1 MKKKI
6 IKLAVLLAVIA
17 AVAAIAVFLLPKKL
31 PKGTFQTTGI
41 IEGTEVNLSPK
52 ITERVKEI
60 RFEEGDYVKEGET
73 AILLDPEKKAA
84 EYEQAQANLDVAKA
98 GERNAA
104 ADIEKARVR
113 IVDTKRDLER
123 NTRLLEKKLVAQ
135 NDVDKAQTAYDT
147 AAADLNKA
155 EAQKSYAEAGVKQS
169 EAALRVAKVNLDD
182 TVIKSTISGI
192 VTLRAFEPG
201 EFAPAG
207 STVLTVV
214 DLENI
219 WLRVDMEETAVSRV
233 KLGDIVKIKADS
245 LPEKWFTGRVA
256 EINSEGEFATQ
267 RDVKRGRQDIKT
279 FRVKVRIGEPKG
291 LLKQGMT
298 ATATFGDVSLGDT
311 R

>member
-1 MKKKI
+1 MKKKM

-17 AVAAIAVFLLPKKL
+17 AVAAIAVFLLPRKL

-52 ITERVKEI
+52 ITERIKEI
-60 RFEEGDYVKEGET
+60 RFQEGDYVKEGET

-104 ADIEKARVR
+104 ADIEKAKVR
-113 IVDTKRDLER
+113 ITDTKRDLER

-147 AAADLNKA
+147 AVADLNKA
-155 EAQKSYAEAGVKQS
+155 EAQKAYAEAGVKQS
-169 EAALRVAKVNLDD
+169 EAVLRVAKVNLDD
-182 TVIKSTISGI
+182 TVINSTISGV

-201 EFAPAG
+201 EFAAAG
-207 STVLTVV
+207 STVLTIV
-214 DLENI
+214 DLGNI

-245 LPEKWFTGRVA
+245 LPEKWFTGRVT

-279 FRVKVRIGEPKG
+279 FRVKVRIDEPKG

-298 ATATFGDVSLGDT
+298 ATATFGDT

>member
-17 AVAAIAVFLLPKKL
+17 AVAAIASFLLPKKL

-52 ITERVKEI
+52 ITERVKEVK
-60 RFEEGDYVKEGET
+60 FEEGDYVKDGEV

-147 AAADLNKA
+147 AVADLNKA

-169 EAALRVAKVNLDD
+169 EAVLRVAKVNLDD

-201 EFAPAG
+201 EFVPAG

-245 LPEKWFTGRVA
+245 LPEKWFTGKVA

-279 FRVKVRIGEPKG
+279 FRVKVKIDEPKG

-298 ATATFGDVSLGDT
+298 ATATFGDT

>member
-1 MKKKI
+1 MKNKI
-6 IKLAVLLAVIA
+6 IRLIVILAVVALVTAV
-17 AVAAIAVFLLPKKL
+17 VSFLLPKKL

-52 ITERVKEI
+52 ITERIKEI
-60 RFEEGDYVKEGET
+60 KFQEGDYVKAGEI
-73 AILLDPEKKAA
+73 AILLDLEKKTA

-98 GERNAA
+98 SLPNAA
-104 ADIEKARVR
+104 ADIEKAKVR

-123 NTRLLEKKLVAQ
+123 NARLLEKKLIAL

-155 EAQKSYAEAGVKQS
+155 EAQKSYAEAGIKQS
-169 EAALRVAKVNLDD
+169 EAALRVSKVNLED
-182 TVIKSTISGI
+182 TAIKSTIPGT
-192 VTLRAFEPG
+192 VTLRAYEPG
-201 EFAPAG
+201 EFVPAG
-207 STVLTVV
+207 STVLTIV

-219 WLRVDMEETAVSRV
+219 WLRVDMEETTVSRV
-233 KLGDIVKIKADS
+233 KLGDIVKIKSDS
-245 LPEKWFTGRVA
+245 LSDKGFTGRVT

-279 FRVKVRIGEPKG
+279 FRVKVKIDEPKG

-298 ATATFGDVSLGDT
+298 ATATFGE
-311 R
+311 